1 MRVELIFTFVPRLSP
16 YQPVNPKPQKL
27 KTVFYNADTELV
39 ALLKGGDKTAFKELF
54 DKYGKRLYQF
64 SLKFLREKEDA
75 EDLLNEVFLKI
86 WENRRNLKTDT
97 SFQSYLFTIAYNNIR
112 QRFLKRSREEK
123 YIQIFATEHL
133 TENLKNEDQIDY
145 LSFVKVVNDAIE
157 MLPARRREIFL
168 LYYKEEL
175 KSKQIAEKLNIT
187 EQFVRNQLTIA
198 KKTIIDKFKET
209 NKLEGMLF
217 FSLFIAHN

>member
-1 MRVELIFTFVPRLSP
+1 
-16 YQPVNPKPQKL
+16 L

-39 ALLKGGDKTAFKELF
+39 ALLKGGDKTAFKKLF

-175 KSKQIAEKLNIT
+175 KSKQIADKLNIT
-187 EQFVRNQLTIA
+187 EQFVRNQLTMA

>member
-1 MRVELIFTFVPRLSP
+1 M
-16 YQPVNPKPQKL
+16 
-27 KTVFYNADTELV
+27 KTVFYNADAELV
-39 ALLKGGDKTAFKELF
+39 ALLKGGDKTAFKKLF

-97 SFQSYLFTIAYNNIR
+97 SFQSYLFTITYNNIR

-145 LSFVKVVNDAIE
+145 LSFVKVVNDAID

-187 EQFVRNQLTIA
+187 EQFVRNQLTMA

>member
-1 MRVELIFTFVPRLSP
+1 M
-16 YQPVNPKPQKL
+16 
-27 KTVFYNADTELV
+27 KTVFYNADAELV

-198 KKTIIDKFKET
+198 KKTIIDKFKDP